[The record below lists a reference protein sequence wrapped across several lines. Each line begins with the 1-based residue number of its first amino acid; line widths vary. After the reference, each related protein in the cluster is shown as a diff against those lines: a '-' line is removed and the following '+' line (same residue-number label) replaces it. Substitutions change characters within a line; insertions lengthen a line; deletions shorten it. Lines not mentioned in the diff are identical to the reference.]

1 MRTLVL
7 TGVKLGHPVLGVT
20 DHAQRIEDGSRHGA
34 LFTMETAKK
43 TRSPRS
49 FTDSRGSF
57 GLSYSLYP
65 VPTVKTKC
73 TVYRY

>member
-7 TGVKLGHPVLGVT
+7 TGVKLDLPVLGVIG
-20 DHAQRIEDGSRHGA
+20 HAQRIEDGSRRGV